1 MLPTGSDR
9 FGMNTGDF
17 GGVLLHNA
25 NHRLN
30 FNAKHTLLLCDNEWK
45 GHFLQ
50 MWMIGHPSQGL
61 RPSVSKRR
69 GADKHGRNDRWLKA
83 SSLCCP
89 FILSFSPHSVF
100 LCIFFFFFLL
110 YPLSLF
116 HFLSLWIHLLHTPSL
131 SVSAFQ
137 YMYEG
142 VKISDLAVDLSI
154 VWNGNFIIDNPEK
167 IKGAS
172 AIHHCQAW
180 EV

>member
-1 MLPTGSDR
+1 
-9 FGMNTGDF
+9 
-17 GGVLLHNA
+17 
-25 NHRLN
+25 
-30 FNAKHTLLLCDNEWK
+30 
-45 GHFLQ
+45 

-61 RPSVSKRR
+61 RPYMSKRR

-83 SSLCCP
+83 LSLCCP
-89 FILSFSPHSVF
+89 FILSFSSHSVSF
-100 LCIFFFFFLL
+100 SESFFFFFFLL
-110 YPLSLF
+110 YLLSLF
-116 HFLSLWIHLLHTPSL
+116 HFLLLLLWIHLPQTPSL
-131 SVSAFQ
+131 SVSDFQ

-172 AIHHCQAW
+172 AIHHCQAR